1 MTNFFPTLR
10 YISDITR
17 AQYAVITFTEDHQ
30 FLVNEIIGLRV
41 SKPYGMVEINNR
53 EAKVLAIT
61 SNTVTVNVDST
72 EFSNFTVPVDT
83 RGTTPP
89 CAVPSSS
96 GVDFTSPIPRTILED
111 AFDNRPE

>member
-1 MTNFFPTLR
+1 
-10 YISDITR
+10 
-17 AQYAVITFTEDHQ
+17 
-30 FLVNEIIGLRV
+30 
-41 SKPYGMVEINNR
+41 
-53 EAKVLAIT
+53 
-61 SNTVTVNVDST
+61 VDST